1 MFNGYHEIPDFMFRK
16 KHAQHFLQTF
26 KLPIEEGNS
35 PWPFTIYFFSGDYVY
50 FSDGYNGSKC
60 GDLIFKKSIN
70 NQPIIFTNFINQL
83 C

>member
-1 MFNGYHEIPDFMFRK
+1 MFRK

-35 PWPFTIYFFSGDYVY
+35 PWPFTIYFFSGDHVY